1 MVTDLEMLRKEFEKE
16 NNMGELI
23 YGEIIQIA
31 LGGPYRHKYNF
42 KVYNEGRMW
51 NDSELENLAHD
62 VILLKLIK

>member
-42 KVYNEGRMW
+42 KV
-51 NDSELENLAHD
+51 
-62 VILLKLIK
+62 